1 MWICLYD
8 VRNARIVATG
18 IAEYDDTAKEGSL
31 DWIQVSEEYRSQGFG
46 KVIVC
51 ELLNRLLGK
60 ADFVTVAGRVDNQ
73 TKPELLYRQ
82 CGFRDKAIW
91 HVLKRKG

>member
-60 ADFVTVAGRVDNQ
+60 ADFVTVAGRVDKQ
-73 TKPELLYRQ
+73 SKPELLYQR
-82 CGFRDKAIW
+82 CGFRNKAIW